1 MNNEVRFNIK
11 LNIDGKDK
19 LVTVTTAVDNLKHV
33 VSSVNEAAK
42 DLEKDL
48 INTNQ
53 ITEAWNNVTNALQ
66 QFSGTLNSL
75 TAESRSFGGAMAAAN
90 TMAGKGGDDF
100 AHLKEQVAGLSHV
113 VPVARDELANGLY
126 QVISNGVPEDNWIS
140 YLKQSAEA
148 SVGGIAD
155 LGEVVKVTSTVI
167 KNYGLEWSDAGA
179 IQDKIQL
186 TAKNGVTS
194 FEQMAQALPRV
205 TANAAT
211 LGVSIDELMASF
223 ATLTGVSGNTAE
235 VSTQLAAI
243 FTALINPSSEAT
255 EMAQQMGIQFDAA
268 AIKAAGGMQQFLV
281 SLNDSVKQFSTSS
294 GMLEQEIYGKLFGSA
309 ESLRAITPLVGNLA
323 DAFQKNVEGM
333 ADSAGTIKDAFGSMG
348 STGSAQLQLLQNKLA
363 AFSDFAT
370 TVFGPILPALNIAAQ
385 VSLTATSVM
394 SLCRSFSAL
403 GITTKAA
410 SFLMQAFG
418 PIVQVC
424 SATMRGAAVSAT
436 TLKLAIK
443 GLMISTGVGIAIVA
457 LTEAISAFMAKSD
470 AAKLSAED
478 MADGIKSTGDAA
490 DDVKEAYDSSLK
502 STYSDLMEKYEKLKA
517 GWKSLSTEQ
526 QKTAWIK
533 QNQSAFH
540 DLRLK
545 IDDVADAENIFNKK
559 TNAVVDAFKQ
569 RAMAAAYAAK
579 LTALYQKQI
588 ALLDKKQKTTKDI
601 ADDAKRGGR
610 NAKEGDLIPE
620 GWRNERYGKVG
631 NDGIWRFS
639 KVGAE
644 RYSGTNTTGNKQVGG
659 IDKELNSINRQI
671 DDTQKQLSG
680 RLKSASNFITAD
692 TPQRSTISTNTTPSP
707 KTDNTPK
714 THLEELQS
722 QLKKAQDELG
732 NATTIEA
739 KIKADAKVKDIQG
752 EIDEATK
759 GKVTIGAQVDSSYIV
774 QGSDADKRLSRN
786 NAQQRIDRIKQD
798 YDIGIVTDKTDAQR
812 DIDDINK
819 QLTEMGLKPI
829 EVHWE
834 THTEELQRQLQDAQR
849 EFDNATTIEAKL
861 KASAKLAD
869 LQAQID
875 TETKGRLTIAAD
887 VEPSYIE
894 QGSIADKRQSYSN
907 AQTKASRIQQDF
919 EIGIIGKDEAE
930 KQIEDLN
937 NQLSKLGKSVK
948 PIKLDPSSMVK
959 TDGFSK
965 VMGDIKEGWG
975 DIQGVGGG
983 IQSITDAL
991 DGNKNAWQALS
1002 GVINGFISV
1011 AEGIQGIVQFVN
1023 MLTTATQAKSA
1034 ATTAD
1039 TAVTAANTAVTTTN
1053 TAAKAGE
1060 AITNVTASG
1069 AKLPFPANIAAIAAG
1084 VAAVVAALAMISGA
1098 FADGG
1103 VVGGNSPSGDKLLAR
1118 VNSGEMILNAA
1129 QQARLFAIADG
1140 TAAYGASAQIAAN
1153 FAQGVALPSVSV
1165 QTDRLLGIM
1174 ADGGGNQPKTVEW
1187 RLRGR
1192 DIVASIANETRSNRK
1207 RSNIRIK

>member
-1 MNNEVRFNIK
+1 MPKEVSFVIR
-11 LNIDGKDK
+11 LDDK
-19 LVTVTTAVDNLKHV
+19 GTFKKVTVDAEELGRAVRSVQDESEKAKRTIISWSE
-33 VSSVNEAAK
+33 VSQAFDVLQNAISELQGVMTDLTSAYQVQLVAETQLQTIMRQRMGANDEMIQSVK
-42 DLEKDL
+42 DLCS
-48 INTNQ
+48 
-53 ITEAWNNVTNALQ
+53 AQ
-66 QFSGTLNSL
+66 Q
-75 TAESRSFGGAMAAAN
+75 E
-90 TMAGKGGDDF
+90 
-100 AHLKEQVAGLSHV
+100 
-113 VPVARDELANGLY
+113 
-126 QVISNGVPEDNWIS
+126 
-140 YLKQSAEA
+140 
-148 SVGGIAD
+148 
-155 LGEVVKVTSTVI
+155 
-167 KNYGLEWSDAGA
+167 
-179 IQDKIQL
+179 
-186 TAKNGVTS
+186 
-194 FEQMAQALPRV
+194 
-205 TANAAT
+205 
-211 LGVSIDELMASF
+211 LGVIGDEVQL
-223 ATLTGVSGNTAE
+223 SG
-235 VSTQLAAI
+235 
-243 FTALINPSSEAT
+243 
-255 EMAQQMGIQFDAA
+255 AQQMATF
-268 AIKAAGGMQQFLV
+268 
-281 SLNDSVKQFSTSS
+281 
-294 GMLEQEIYGKLFGSA
+294 
-309 ESLRAITPLVGNLA
+309 
-323 DAFQKNVEGM
+323 
-333 ADSAGTIKDAFGSMG
+333 
-348 STGSAQLQLLQNKLA
+348 LQNKQSLDVLIPAMNNLIAQQNGLNATNQDAVSIGNMMGKAMQGQVEVLQRVGITFTDAQKQVLQFGTESERAAMLA
-363 AFSDFAT
+363 QVITDNVGNMNAELAKTDAGKWKQTENYLGDIKEQLGAMVQQYAPTITFLSQAT
-370 TVFGPILPALNIAAQ
+370 IAA
-385 VSLTATSVM
+385 SGIGKLATSFYSVGKAM
-394 SLCRSFSAL
+394 
-403 GITTKAA
+403 GITKAIA
-410 SFLMQAFG
+410 VAWNAVCSTLSSTGLRLNA
-418 PIVQVC
+418 IIKVC
-424 SATMRGAAVSAT
+424 SATMRGAAVSAN
-436 TLKLAIK
+436 TLKLAIQ
-443 GLMISTGVGIAIVA
+443 GLMISTGVGIAIVT

-470 AAKLSAED
+470 AAKLSAEE
-478 MADGIKSTGDAA
+478 MADGMKSTGDAA

-502 STYSDLMEKYEKLKA
+502 STYSDLMAKYEKLKA

-732 NATTIEA
+732 NATTIDA

-887 VEPSYIE
+887 VDPSYIE

-948 PIKLDPSSMVK
+948 PIKLDIN
-959 TDGFSK
+959 SK
-965 VMGDIKEGWG
+965 DIAK
-975 DIQGVGGG
+975 
-983 IQSITDAL
+983 IQSLFNIDVT
-991 DGNKNAWQALS
+991 N
-1002 GVINGFISV
+1002 FESV
-1011 AEGIQGIVQFVN
+1011 KGAFTSIQGIVDPTAKGLAAAGASCE
-1023 MLTTATQAKSA
+1023 MLGSAMQQLGSDSA
-1034 ATTAD
+1034 AG
-1039 TAVTAANTAVTTTN
+1039 
-1053 TAAKAGE
+1053 KAGM
-1060 AITNVTASG
+1060 IM
-1069 AKLPFPANIAAIAAG
+1069 AAIGQIVLSFAQ
-1084 VAAVVAALAMISGA
+1084 ALSSCKTWVDWLAFGISGTAQMISLIA
-1098 FADGG
+1098 TVSKFATGG
-1103 VVGGNSPSGDKLLAR
+1103 IVGGNQKSGDNVLVR

-1165 QTDRLLGIM
+1165 QTDRLQGIM